1 MKKIIPTVIV
11 LLILTPIFSLAFGK
25 HFWRGETISLESA
38 KSKWGSEEFNASI
51 FKKNYKN
58 RTKMAVTIVTKKIL
72 IGKSIK
78 EVRDLLG
85 EHDGYYF
92 SDQTPAYIIYDG
104 SKSGE
109 DTWQI
114 VCLLDKNS
122 AVEEVIF
129 HKNCCDK

>member
-1 MKKIIPTVIV
+1 MKKFIPT
-11 LLILTPIFSLAFGK
+11 LIILFTLNPTLSLAFGK
-25 HFWRGETISLESA
+25 HFWSGETISLENA

-51 FKKNYKN
+51 FKKNQKN

-78 EVRDLLG
+78 EVQDLLG
-85 EHDGYYF
+85 DHDGYYF

-104 SKSGE
+104 SKSEE

-122 AVEEVIF
+122 KVEEVIF
-129 HKNCCDK
+129 HKNCCEK